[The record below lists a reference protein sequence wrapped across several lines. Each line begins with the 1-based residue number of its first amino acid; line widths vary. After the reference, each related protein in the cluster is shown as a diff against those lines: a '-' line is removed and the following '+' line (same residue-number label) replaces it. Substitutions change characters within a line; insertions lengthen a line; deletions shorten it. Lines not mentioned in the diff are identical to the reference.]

1 MTSFL
6 QGIAYNFKGLK
17 FGLRNAKL
25 FLLGLARLVIIIVI
39 TVAAAAMVLVNYEQI
54 LNLMWHQPESAW
66 IAWLWY
72 VVSWLLALVLVAL
85 SALVGFLVAQL
96 LFSVFIMDVMSQIT
110 ERKTTG
116 QVRSSG
122 NKMGWFAYLFYL
134 LRQEIPRAT
143 IPVLVSLL
151 LMVLGWFTPLGPVL
165 TIISPLAAG
174 LFLAWDNTDL
184 VPARRL
190 EPFGQRFGFLRR
202 HTLFHLGFGVLFLIP
217 LLNIVL
223 LAFAPVGATLYY
235 VEEIDPKAT
244 EQPPQEPTKK
254 NEE

>member
-25 FLLGLARLVIIIVI
+25 LLLGLVRLIVIILISV
-39 TVAAAAMVLVNYEQI
+39 VAAAVILVNYEEI
-54 LNLMWHQPESAW
+54 LALMWRQPESAW
-66 IAWLWY
+66 LTWLWY
-72 VVSWLLALVLVAL
+72 VTSWLLALVLIAI
-85 SALVGFLVAQL
+85 SALVGFLVSQL

-110 ERKTTG
+110 ERKVSG
-116 QVRSSG
+116 KVKSSETRLA
-122 NKMGWFAYLFYL
+122 MFSYLFHL

-143 IPVLVSLL
+143 LPVLISLL
-151 LMVLGWFTPLGPVL
+151 LMVLAWFTPIGPLL
-165 TIISPLAAG
+165 TLLSPLAAG
-174 LFLAWDNTDL
+174 VFLAWDNTDL

-190 EPFGQRFGFLRR
+190 EPFGQRLGFLRR
-202 HTLFHLGFGVLFLIP
+202 NLGFHLGFGVLFLIP

-235 VEEIDPKAT
+235 VERIDPLPAAPT
-244 EQPPQEPTKK
+244 ETAAPAEPPE
-254 NEE
+254 